1 MTTLLRHVGLLL
13 ALGVVAEVCFA
24 FFDLISPIF
33 TFTLLFYAQVQ
44 VAAECCVSSDQS
56 EFCVVFNMLSPMEQ
70 AEVMGYLG
78 DTCTGDADEALRL
91 IEKRKPNFMR
101 FGRSKKH
108 RESLSLGKKGADPN
122 FLRFGRN
129 QPSFLRFGKAAA
141 GDPNFLRFGR
151 RAVDP
156 NFLRFGR
163 KPNFLR
169 FGK

>member
-1 MTTLLRHVGLLL
+1 MTTLLRQVGLLL
-13 ALGVVAEVCFA
+13 ALGVVAE
-24 FFDLISPIF
+24 
-33 TFTLLFYAQVQ
+33 

-101 FGRSKKH
+101 FGRS
-108 RESLSLGKKGADPN
+108 LSLGKKGADPN

-129 QPSFLRFGKAAA
+129 QPSFLRFGKAAGDPNFLRFGRAA